1 MKLLLVMKILLV
13 YAIPEEKIEINI
25 PNAEVIYVETGMG
38 KVNASM
44 RLMRA
49 ICEYHPD
56 MVINAGSAGTLNH
69 KVGDIIV
76 CNRFIDRDLRKVTI
90 DGVVS
95 EISFPNITETFDS
108 LPCRDAIH
116 RISSE
121 DAMNRV
127 CTAYYW
133 NGTCNTGDSFIT
145 EGNDIEGDVIDM
157 ESYAEA
163 DVCREMGIPF
173 VSVKY
178 VTDIVGQNSSQE
190 WFAKLADARAGL
202 KHFFDNNVLK

>member
-1 MKLLLVMKILLV
+1 MKLLLIMKILLV

-90 DGVVS
+90 DGVIS
-95 EISFPNITETFDS
+95 EIEFEKFANFSNSI
-108 LPCRDAIH
+108 
-116 RISSE
+116 
-121 DAMNRV
+121 
-127 CTAYYW
+127 W
-133 NGTCNTGDSFIT
+133 GTCNTGDSFIT
-145 EGNDIEGDVIDM
+145 EGNDIEGNVIDM
-157 ESYAEA
+157 EAYAEA

-190 WFAKLADARAGL
+190 WFAKLKDAREGL
-202 KHFFDNNVLK
+202 SAFFRDFRVK